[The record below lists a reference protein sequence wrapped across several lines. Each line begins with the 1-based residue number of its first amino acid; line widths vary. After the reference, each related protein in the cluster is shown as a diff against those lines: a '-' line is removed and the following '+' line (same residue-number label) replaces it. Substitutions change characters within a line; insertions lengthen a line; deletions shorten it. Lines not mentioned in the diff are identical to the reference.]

1 MRALEASDLHLAVGA
16 PPHVRVEGALVPLE
30 GASVLTAA
38 DVESQIRPL
47 LTAAHAEELARFGDT
62 ELAHGLPDGARF
74 RVRCYLDRT
83 GLGAVLRF
91 VPGAPPSPEA
101 LGLPRRVVDLCQLT
115 RGLVLV
121 TGPRGSGASTT
132 LASLVDVCNASR
144 AGRIATIE
152 ERFEFVLESRR
163 SLVTQ
168 REIGVHAPSFERAL
182 RAALREDTDVLMVG
196 ELRGAEATML
206 AVEAAD
212 TGRLVFAS
220 VPAGGAV
227 EAIERLLSAFPLE
240 RQAAVRER
248 LAGTLRAVLSQRLC
262 RLKSTGRVA
271 VFEVLLGTPS
281 VANLLREGQLLPLRS
296 LMHAGRSL
304 GMQVLNDAL
313 IELVRAGSV
322 EPAEA
327 YLASNEKGAFRDLLA
342 KLGHRLDP
350 ALVARDP

>member
-1 MRALEASDLHLAVGA
+1 
-16 PPHVRVEGALVPLE
+16 
-30 GASVLTAA
+30 
-38 DVESQIRPL
+38 
-47 LTAAHAEELARFGDT
+47 
-62 ELAHGLPDGARF
+62 
-74 RVRCYLDRT
+74 
-83 GLGAVLRF
+83 
-91 VPGAPPSPEA
+91 
-101 LGLPRRVVDLCQLT
+101 
-115 RGLVLV
+115 
-121 TGPRGSGASTT
+121 
-132 LASLVDVCNASR
+132 
-144 AGRIATIE
+144 
-152 ERFEFVLESRR
+152 
-163 SLVTQ
+163 
-168 REIGVHAPSFERAL
+168 
-182 RAALREDTDVLMVG
+182 
-196 ELRGAEATML
+196 ML